1 VRDNG
6 KGMVREKL
14 SMRESLGI
22 LGMQERALAFG
33 GEMVFGSE
41 PGTGTRVRVRI
52 PEGADG
58 EKEARR

>member
-1 VRDNG
+1 
-6 KGMVREKL
+6 
-14 SMRESLGI
+14 MRESLGI